1 MADTPVPTSDVAPVP
16 VPASLASLFQRLGYE
31 LHLTA
36 RRLDGRELT
45 ARDVEGLRRAS
56 RAYEIQHPRPD
67 VTAAEVDILAEARKD
82 ATAASAT
89 GTGGE

>member
-1 MADTPVPTSDVAPVP
+1 MSDTSETVSDAAPVP

-56 RAYEIQHPRPD
+56 RAYEIQHPRPE
-67 VTAAEVDILAEARKD
+67 VTAADVDLLAEARKD
-82 ATAASAT
+82 AAVAQAT
-89 GTGGE
+89 GPGEE